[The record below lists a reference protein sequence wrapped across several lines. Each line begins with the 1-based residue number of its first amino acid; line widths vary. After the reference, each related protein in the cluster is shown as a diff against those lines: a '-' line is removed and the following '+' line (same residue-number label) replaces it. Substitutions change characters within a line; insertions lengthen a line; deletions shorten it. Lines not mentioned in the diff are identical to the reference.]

1 MKAMKK
7 PAAVKSTDEV
17 TTIGKVFG
25 TPLVVKGKTWLPL
38 AELLVWPVMAWL
50 AGRERCDR
58 GWWQRM
64 GIGAL
69 MTAVVLGSEW
79 CHNLAHA
86 AAALLV
92 GKPMDALRIVWGM
105 PLVVYFDIGDETVT
119 PREHILRAIGGPV
132 CNALLLPLA
141 LIFRRFTRENSGLSD
156 VANAALGMNVFLSTV
171 SLLPIPGIDGGPI
184 LKWSLVERGY
194 TPEAADEKVRGVNQ
208 VMSGGLGFAAWIA
221 FRKRRWFLGSILA
234 LLAALALALGFGLVE
249 E

>member
-1 MKAMKK
+1 MKK
-7 PAAVKSTDEV
+7 PAVVRPADEV
-17 TTIGKVFG
+17 TTIGRVFG

-38 AELLVWPVMAWL
+38 TELAVWPLMAWL
-50 AGRERCDR
+50 AGRGRSDR
-58 GWWQRM
+58 AWWQRL

-69 MTAVVLGSEW
+69 TTVVILGSEW
-79 CHNLAHA
+79 GHNLAHA

-105 PLVVYFDIGDETVT
+105 PLVVYHDIGDETVT
-119 PREHILRAIGGPV
+119 PREHILRAVGGPV

-141 LIFRRFTRENSGLSD
+141 LMSRRVTRENSAWRD
-156 VANAALGMNVFLSTV
+156 VADAAVGMNTFLSTA

-194 TPEAADEKVRGVNQ
+194 TPEAADKTVRGVNR
-208 VMSGGLGFAAWIA
+208 VMSGGLGLAAGVAIQ
-221 FRKRRWFLGSILA
+221 RRRWFLGSILA
-234 LLAALALALGFGLVE
+234 LFAALALAIGFGLVE

>member
-1 MKAMKK
+1 MKR
-7 PAAVKSTDEV
+7 PAAVRPTDDV
-17 TTIGKVFG
+17 TTIGRVFG
-25 TPLVVKGKTWLPL
+25 TPLVVKGRTWLPA
-38 AELLVWPVMAWL
+38 AELLAWPLMAWL
-50 AGRERCDR
+50 AGRGRCDR
-58 GWWQRM
+58 DWWQRL
-64 GIGAL
+64 GIGAW

-86 AAALLV
+86 AAARMV

-105 PLVVYFDIGDETVT
+105 PLVVYYDIGDETVT

-132 CNALLLPLA
+132 CNALLLLPA
-141 LIFRRFTRENSGLSD
+141 LMFRRLTRENSGLRD
-156 VANAALGMNVFLSTV
+156 VANAALGMNIFLSTI

-194 TPEAADEKVRGVNQ
+194 TKEAADERVKGVNR
-208 VMSGGLGFAAWIA
+208 VMSGGLGFAAGVA
-221 FRKRRWFLGSILA
+221 FWKRRRFLGSILT